1 MTMAQGRAECAR
13 RRGLERELLLR
24 AATGSGS
31 EALAAYEAWRARVDL
46 DAAIDHETLAL
57 MPLLYG
63 SLLALGLDDPLL
75 GRLKGICRRTWF
87 ENQTLLHSAREAVA
101 CLARTGVECLLVGD
115 LPIALTYY
123 EGLFARGIKRVD
135 AVVLP
140 GQAQLAEGR
149 LCAAGWV
156 AGSPLRDEEVAYNHV
171 KRLIGPAGQVLA
183 LHWHFLEAASSEA
196 ADRSFWAAGEAFT
209 LDGMSAR
216 RLSPTGLLLHLLL
229 GGGHPERELPGLWI
243 ADALVVIRRA
253 AEQPDWSHMVG
264 FAVANRLA
272 VRLERKLQILSSYGA
287 PVPEPTV
294 RALREARTNLPES
307 IDAMVLSSKGGRQKR
322 IALWR
327 CDVLADY
334 LRSDRRAG
342 LLNRTSDF
350 SHFVRHRWGL
360 RGRRELLHVL
370 ARNFRRKIA
379 PGWP

>member
-1 MTMAQGRAECAR
+1 MTNAQGRAECAQR
-13 RRGLERELLLR
+13 RSEEREFLLR
-24 AATGSGS
+24 AATGSGG
-31 EALAAYEAWRARVDL
+31 EALAAYKAWRARVDL

-63 SLLALGLDDPLL
+63 SLQRLGLDDPLL
-75 GRLKGICRRTWF
+75 GRLKGICRRCWF
-87 ENQTLLHSAREAVA
+87 ENQLLLRSAREAVA
-101 CLARTGVECLLVGD
+101 CLAEAGVGCLLVGD

-123 EGLFARGIKRVD
+123 EGVSARSIRRVD

-140 GQAQLAEGR
+140 RQAQLAEGR
-149 LCAAGWV
+149 LRAAGWS

-196 ADRSFWAAGEAFT
+196 ADGSFWAAGEEFT
-209 LDGMSAR
+209 LDGRSAR

-229 GGGHPERELPGLWI
+229 GGSHPEKELPGLWI
-243 ADALVVIRRA
+243 ADALVVIRGA
-253 AEQPDWSHMVG
+253 AERLDWSRMIG
-264 FAVANRLA
+264 FAIAQRLA
-272 VRLERKLQILSSYGA
+272 VRLERKLQLLSGYGA
-287 PVPEPTV
+287 PVPEPAV

-307 IDAMVLSSKGGRQKR
+307 IDALVLRSKGGRQKR

-342 LLNRTSDF
+342 LLNRPSDF

-360 RGRRELLHVL
+360 RGRRELLPVL
-370 ARNFRRKIA
+370 ARHFRRNTT
-379 PGWP
+379 PGWL